1 MGLSNIE
8 VKKQNR
14 NSVLRYM
21 LKAEAAPKNMIAE
34 ALGLSIPTV
43 AQGIRELEE
52 KGLVKEEGV
61 LESMGGRKAKSYR
74 CIRDAK
80 LAIGLDITAN
90 HVNVVVINL
99 AMEVLYTKR
108 VQLRLKDDETSY
120 EKLKNVVFAAI
131 GESGINQKD
140 ILGLG
145 ISLPAII
152 DETGTQIYAMH
163 EQMKI
168 SYKIHEIA
176 AKRFSFPV
184 LLENDANCGGKAEY
198 HAGGTSPDCVYFF
211 VSQSVGGAVMVEGK
225 ACYGRSRRLGEFGH
239 MTLVPGGRICY
250 CGRQGCVNGYCSTK
264 LLSDRTG
271 GNLGEFFEGLKAGR
285 EDLKKVWD
293 EYLDH
298 LALAIHNLIMAFDY
312 DLIIGGY
319 LGQYIDDYMEE
330 LGEKIRKLDPYLKD
344 MSFLKPAVYKYEA
357 SAVGAALIFIEKFVS
372 RI

>member
-1 MGLSNIE
+1 MRSW
-8 VKKQNR
+8 
-14 NSVLRYM
+14 
-21 LKAEAAPKNMIAE
+21 
-34 ALGLSIPTV
+34 
-43 AQGIRELEE
+43 
-52 KGLVKEEGV
+52 
-61 LESMGGRKAKSYR
+61 
-74 CIRDAK
+74 
-80 LAIGLDITAN
+80 AIGLDITAN

-176 AKRFSFPV
+176 AKWFSFPV

-211 VSQSVGGAVMVEGK
+211 VSQSVGGAVM
-225 ACYGRSRRLGEFGH
+225 GRGE
-239 MTLVPGGRICY
+239 
-250 CGRQGCVNGYCSTK
+250 S
-264 LLSDRTG
+264 LLR
-271 GNLGEFFEGLKAGR
+271 EKQKAG
-285 EDLKKVWD
+285 ES
-293 EYLDH
+293 
-298 LALAIHNLIMAFDY
+298 LAI
-312 DLIIGGY
+312 
-319 LGQYIDDYMEE
+319 
-330 LGEKIRKLDPYLKD
+330 
-344 MSFLKPAVYKYEA
+344 
-357 SAVGAALIFIEKFVS
+357 
-372 RI
+372 

>member
-34 ALGLSIPTV
+34 PGLSIPTV

-152 DETGTQIYAMH
+152 DETG
-163 EQMKI
+163 
-168 SYKIHEIA
+168 
-176 AKRFSFPV
+176 R
-184 LLENDANCGGKAEY
+184 
-198 HAGGTSPDCVYFF
+198 
-211 VSQSVGGAVMVEGK
+211 
-225 ACYGRSRRLGEFGH
+225 RS
-239 MTLVPGGRICY
+239 MPC
-250 CGRQGCVNGYCSTK
+250 
-264 LLSDRTG
+264 
-271 GNLGEFFEGLKAGR
+271 
-285 EDLKKVWD
+285 
-293 EYLDH
+293 
-298 LALAIHNLIMAFDY
+298 
-312 DLIIGGY
+312 
-319 LGQYIDDYMEE
+319 
-330 LGEKIRKLDPYLKD
+330 
-344 MSFLKPAVYKYEA
+344 MS
-357 SAVGAALIFIEKFVS
+357 
-372 RI
+372 R